1 MKRLEMKNLIK
12 IIIEKQQKYSHF
24 YQLKL
29 ANMSILQV
37 NKDYLLTTLNYPI
50 VYKRIPKID
59 GWNLFRNYS
68 YNKIF

>member
-1 MKRLEMKNLIK
+1 MKNLIK

-37 NKDYLLTTLNYPI
+37 NKDYLLTTLNYTI
-50 VYKRIPKID
+50 VYKRIPKTD
-59 GWNLFRNYS
+59 G
-68 YNKIF
+68 

>member
-59 GWNLFRNYS
+59 G
-68 YNKIF
+68 